1 MGYWSGFYNVLTS
14 SLRELSPY
22 NQDSIYHMEGG
33 TIDMASNQDGN
44 LPKIIVNELER
55 CSDQQLEAII
65 QSAQHRLKERHGS
78 TTEIAPRHDNETIIS
93 REEKGDYTLVIV
105 EQTMSE
111 IQTAYHVTQAS
122 DPESEERAYHW
133 RYLGPVNQ

>member
-1 MGYWSGFYNVLTS
+1 MAADPNVT
-14 SLRELSPY
+14 
-22 NQDSIYHMEGG
+22 
-33 TIDMASNQDGN
+33 
-44 LPKIIVNELER
+44 LPDIVVNELEQ

-65 QSAQHRLKERHGS
+65 RYAQQRLEERHGS

-93 REEKGDYTLVIV
+93 QEEKDDYTLVIV

-111 IQTAYHVTQAS
+111 TQTAYHVTHAF
-122 DPESEERAYHW
+122 DPDSGERAYHW

>member
-1 MGYWSGFYNVLTS
+1 MAADPNVT
-14 SLRELSPY
+14 
-22 NQDSIYHMEGG
+22 
-33 TIDMASNQDGN
+33 
-44 LPKIIVNELER
+44 LPDIVVNELEQ

-65 QSAQHRLKERHGS
+65 RYAQQRLEERHGP

-93 REEKGDYTLVIV
+93 QEEKDDYTLVIV

-111 IQTAYHVTQAS
+111 TQTAYLITHAF
-122 DPESEERAYHW
+122 DPDSGERAYQW